1 MSCRALS
8 SMRIAFGFLLS
19 IALMSGCAQK
29 VTTGG
34 FPYVN
39 RIEVELKQG
48 VSTKADV
55 QRLLGTPKGLGSSIL
70 PTDPRQREVWLYDD
84 VEATDFKRESSGVMR
99 VNVRQQILL
108 VFFDKEVFDGFMWFT
123 TAGTATSQ

>member
-1 MSCRALS
+1 MSCRVLS

-34 FPYVN
+34 FPHVN
-39 RIEVELKQG
+39 RIEVELKRG

-55 QRLLGTPKGLGSSIL
+55 QRLLGVPKGLGSSIL

-84 VEATDFKRESSGVMR
+84 VETTDFKGEGGGVLR